1 MLTEAVREYVDFLAD
16 HFLRRVAVIVF
27 NGYIFSVCISAHLL
41 WKSLLL
47 LCSNDLVVL
56 QSTEKLWG
64 PHVQFIWHVANLPS
78 LSISY
83 FVYCLYCQ
91 CALISLSLP
100 LLPTN
105 HWTCRPTRNQNAHT
119 RRWPKHASPSAPPLS
134 LRTRH
139 APWESRA
146 SQVTIA
152 SLGIL
157 TTWSALTNAVSLRS
171 SRCWSRLIQ
180 YSK

>member
-64 PHVQFIWHVANLPS
+64 PHVQFI
-78 LSISY
+78 
-83 FVYCLYCQ
+83 
-91 CALISLSLP
+91 
-100 LLPTN
+100 
-105 HWTCRPTRNQNAHT
+105 
-119 RRWPKHASPSAPPLS
+119 
-134 LRTRH
+134 
-139 APWESRA
+139 
-146 SQVTIA
+146 
-152 SLGIL
+152 
-157 TTWSALTNAVSLRS
+157 
-171 SRCWSRLIQ
+171 
-180 YSK
+180 